1 MNFNSISPAFLIAY
15 AWLTILT
22 LLNLILF
29 LYYRR
34 LTQGVKQKNIF
45 SVLNKLTR
53 DFNSEV
59 EKTEELG
66 KKVTEIEKDIPCHL
80 QKIGL
85 VRFNPFAETGGNQSF
100 CLALLDDNDNGL
112 VISSLHSRET
122 TRVYAKPVKTGQEGG
137 YLFSAEE
144 KRAVQGAKKI
154 KK

>member
-1 MNFNSISPAFLIAY
+1 MDFSLSNPILMIIL
-15 AWLTILT
+15 AWLTVLT
-22 LLNLILF
+22 LLNLALF

-34 LTQGVKQKNIF
+34 LTQGVKKKNIF
-45 SVLNKLTR
+45 SVLNKLNK

-66 KKVTEIEKDIPCHL
+66 KKVTEIEKDIPCHI

-100 CLALLDDNDNGL
+100 CLALLDDNENGL
-112 VISSLHSRET
+112 VISSLHSREN
-122 TRVYAKPVKTGQEGG
+122 TRVYAKPVKTGQEAG
-137 YLFSAEE
+137 YPFSDEE